1 MLQFGL
7 LCFLTA
13 AAPTYFEEV
22 KLGNH
27 LHQDGGVLVNN
38 PSSIA
43 LTEARTIWKDTPLQC
58 VVSLGTGITLS
69 SLSKEAIGDQFCAI
83 AQDNPDGKAL
93 KPPTSLSWKGKL
105 LKVLDSATDTE
116 AIHYT
121 L

>member
-1 MLQFGL
+1 M
-7 LCFLTA
+7 
-13 AAPTYFEEV
+13 
-22 KLGNH
+22 
-27 LHQDGGVLVNN
+27 LVNN

-69 SLSKEAIGDQFCAI
+69 SLTQETVGDQFCSPNV
-83 AQDNPDGKAL
+83 QESPDGKAI
-93 KPPTSLSWKGKL
+93 KQPSSLSWKGKL

-121 L
+121 LRSEGVV